1 MTNSEMMTLMVK
13 TGTSVSDFLL
23 DIGLPKLHCK
33 AMIKGKIPV
42 SAAVAQYLRHKAKDH
57 E

>member
-1 MTNSEMMTLMVK
+1 MMTLMVK

>member
-1 MTNSEMMTLMVK
+1 MNNQEMMTLMVK
-13 TGTSVSDFLL
+13 TGTSISDFLL

-33 AMIKGKIPV
+33 AMMKGKIPV
-42 SAAVAQYLRHKAKDH
+42 SQSVAQYLRHKAKDH